1 MVNCGARLACH
12 HGTDVSHKMIIVCQP
27 VNGFTWPAISRNM
40 QLVISDGR
48 WLMESLSSAV
58 LHEGASSNSVKQ
70 IRPVYPNE

>member
-1 MVNCGARLACH
+1 MSPWYRRLPQNDNRLSACKRVYMARH
-12 HGTDVSHKMIIVCQP
+12 QP
-27 VNGFTWPAISRNM
+27 KYM

-48 WLMESLSSAV
+48 WLMESFSSAV